1 MMITDLQKLISQWTE
16 RMGNTTHPLPYR
28 DALGECIYEL
38 NCLITK
44 TLQDEMTEQDA
55 LDYLLSQEA
64 DSYLSSMEA
73 HEDVA

>member
-38 NCLITK
+38 NCLLTK
-44 TLQDEMTEQDA
+44 TLQD
-55 LDYLLSQEA
+55 
-64 DSYLSSMEA
+64 
-73 HEDVA
+73 